1 VQFESGVEQGD
12 DAAVVEWPAT
22 QLVQSVDQLR
32 ALIDDPYTFGKIAT
46 LHALSDVYAQNARA
60 HSAQVL
66 ITVPFAKPS
75 LVKRELSQLM
85 RGVVTVLNE
94 EHCVLLG
101 GHTAEGAELQVGLV
115 VNAEPNPLTHDHAE
129 QSTDP
134 RTDPLEEYALVLT
147 KPLGV
152 GVLFAGLMQTKTKG
166 ADVDAALNS
175 MLQSN
180 ADAAAICKRHGMPV
194 CTDVTGFGLL
204 GHLQRLALRE
214 GVSVEIHE
222 ENVPVLEGVHDLVNQ
237 GVQSSLSAANQ
248 SMLDPIPALSGL
260 SKSNRVIF
268 TGTSLH
274 WLPECLCNWSCIVR
288 P

>member
-1 VQFESGVEQGD
+1 MQ
-12 DAAVVEWPAT
+12 
-22 QLVQSVDQLR
+22 
-32 ALIDDPYTFGKIAT
+32 
-46 LHALSDVYAQNARA
+46 
-60 HSAQVL
+60 
-66 ITVPFAKPS
+66 
-75 LVKRELSQLM
+75 
-85 RGVVTVLNE
+85 GVVTTLNE
-94 EHCVLLG
+94 EQCVLLG

-115 VNAEPNPLTHDHAE
+115 VNAEPNPVTHEHAE
-129 QSTDP
+129 QS
-134 RTDPLEEYALVLT
+134 TDPLEEYALVLT

-152 GVLFAGLMQTKTKG
+152 GVVFAGLMQTKTKG

-268 TGTSLH
+268 TDPQTCGGLVALVPVSRTESCLEELRSTGYQNACVIGHALYVRDDSAIAGIVSL
-274 WLPECLCNWSCIVR
+274 R
-288 P
+288 